1 LKSWIE
7 LDEERLLGNFN
18 VLAKAAGG
26 AAVLPVVKANA
37 YGHGLEQCARVLA
50 QAGAEWLGVTGVEE
64 GTRVR
69 RLLAESGIAAD
80 AQPRVLVMCGISQED
95 AQTVVAERLTP
106 VVWSVEQVGWLVAAL
121 EQQSRGG
128 SLRVHVEVDSGM
140 SRQGAKPGDEL
151 QSVLEAIEGANGLRL
166 DGVMTHF
173 ADAEVA
179 GSEQSAS
186 QRKSFE
192 AALQQVWA
200 AGVVP
205 GWLSVGNTSGI
216 DLMDRSED
224 FLAWMKRLAAGM
236 GARGLVR
243 TGLAL
248 FGYRL
253 ALQGDAP
260 VASRLQGKVLPVMT
274 WKAKI
279 IGVADVPAGSAVGYN
294 GTFAA
299 EQPMRLAL
307 VAAGYA
313 DGLRREL
320 SSTNTKAGG
329 WMMVRGQRAA
339 IVGRISMNLTTVD
352 VTDIADVK
360 VGDVA
365 VLLGEGITAEDHAL
379 IAGTIAYEIVCG
391 VR

>member
-1 LKSWIE
+1 MKSWIE
-7 LDEERLLGNFN
+7 LDEERLRGNFSALAEAGGGAG
-18 VLAKAAGG
+18 VLA
-26 AAVLPVVKANA
+26 VVKANA

-69 RLLAESGIAAD
+69 RVLTELGIAEE
-80 AQPRVLVMCGISQED
+80 AQPRVMVMCGISRED
-95 AQTVVAERLTP
+95 AEIVVVERLTP
-106 VVWSVEQVGWLVAAL
+106 VVWLVEQVGWLVAAL
-121 EQQSRGG
+121 ERQSRGG

-140 SRQGAKPGDEL
+140 SRQGAKPGAEL
-151 QSVLEAIEGANGLRL
+151 HAVVAAIEAANGLRL
-166 DGVMTHF
+166 NGVMTHF

-179 GSEQSAS
+179 GSAQTAL
-186 QRKSFE
+186 QRTRFE

-216 DLMDRSED
+216 DLIDGSED
-224 FLAWMKRLAAGM
+224 FLAWTKRLAAGM

-248 FGYRL
+248 YGYRL
-253 ALQGDAP
+253 ALDGVAP
-260 VASRLQGKVLPVMT
+260 VASRLQDKVLPVMT
-274 WKAKI
+274 WMAKV
-279 IGVADVPAGSAVGYN
+279 IGVEDVPAGAVVGYN
-294 GTFAA
+294 GTYVA
-299 EQPMRLAL
+299 QRPMRLAL

-320 SSTNTKAGG
+320 SSTNIRAGG
-329 WMMVRGQRAA
+329 WMMVHGQRAA

-352 VTDIADVK
+352 VTNIPDVK
-360 VGDVA
+360 VGDEA
-365 VLLGEGITAEDHAL
+365 VLLGEGITAEDHAR